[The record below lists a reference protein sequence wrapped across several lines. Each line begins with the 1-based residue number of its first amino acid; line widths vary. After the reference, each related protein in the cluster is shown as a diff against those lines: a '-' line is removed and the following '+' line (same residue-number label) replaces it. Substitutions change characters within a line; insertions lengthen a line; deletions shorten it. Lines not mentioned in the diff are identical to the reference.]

1 MCCQD
6 GAKTDHCCSDMEMMI
21 NEERSVVYVPKFRE
35 YGFPILDGGSSFL
48 IMKYCPWC
56 GGKLPTS
63 LKSEYFRILKELG
76 IEYPC
81 RESELPE
88 EMRSDKWWREG
99 GIGNDEK
106 FLPNDAGKDLTFV
119 EALRN
124 GDANYGDIDDYINA
138 WHEGDSTLALHE
150 FLGMTWREYRVW
162 AEEDAAG
169 LKRLFRKGDKKA
181 GHDNE

>member
-1 MCCQD
+1 MCCK
-6 GAKTDHCCSDMEMMI
+6 GEAKTEHCCSDMEMMI
-21 NEERSVVYVPKFRE
+21 NEECSVVYVPKFRE

-63 LKSEYFRILKELG
+63 LRSEYFRILKELG

-88 EMRSDKWWREG
+88 GMRSDTWWRKRG
-99 GIGNDEK
+99 VGNDEK
-106 FLPNDAGKDLTFV
+106 FLPNDMGKGLSFV

-124 GDANYGDIDDYINA
+124 GDADYEDIHDYIAA
-138 WHEGDSTLALHE
+138 WHDGDSKLSLLE
-150 FLGMTWREYRVW
+150 YLGMTWPQYCVW
-162 AEEDAAG
+162 IQEGDEG
-169 LKRLFRKGDKKA
+169 LERLFRQG
-181 GHDNE
+181 GGRNQ